1 MRREDMIRIFEDTML
16 LCDTN
21 ESLKNKINYSMNH
34 NRVIS
39 DENEYDIFKNL
50 IHGHETG
57 KEAKIIVSKK
67 RSFEAASA
75 YKGKHISVLNFASAT
90 NPGGGVTKGASAQEE
105 CLCRIST
112 LYKCIS
118 ASEITEAFHKKHRY
132 ALKTGK
138 MNSLYNDDCIQ
149 TCDVTVFKSD
159 TAKPA
164 LLSEKDWFDVDVIS
178 CAAPNLRYMLQYD
191 KNWKKTVTD
200 KKLFDIYKKRINRVL
215 DIASSAKS
223 DVIILGAFGCGA
235 FANPPELVA
244 KAMHAAIDEHKYDF
258 EGYFNKL
265 MMEIRQDVDKTFVN
279 KPIIRKRLYELVDE
293 VDFIINSCEV
303 PGVPD
308 NWLKLK

>member
-1 MRREDMIRIFEDTML
+1 MAREELIKIFENTVWICENNRRLVD
-16 LCDTN
+16 
-21 ESLKNKINYSMNH
+21 KIKSSMAC

-39 DENEYDIFKNL
+39 EENADDILENL
-50 IHGHETG
+50 IYGNETE
-57 KEAKIIVSKK
+57 KEVKMIVSKK
-67 RSFEAASA
+67 RSFEVASA
-75 YKGKHISVLNFASAT
+75 YRGKHISVLNIASAT

-159 TAKPA
+159 TAKPV
-164 LLSEKDWFDVDVIS
+164 LLSEEDWFDVDVIS
-178 CAAPNLRYMLQYD
+178 CAAPNLRYMSQHD
-191 KNWKKTVTD
+191 KNWKKNVTD

-215 DIASSAKS
+215 DIASCAKS

-258 EGYFNKL
+258 ETIELAIYCSSRDTLN
-265 MMEIRQDVDKTFVN
+265 
-279 KPIIRKRLYELVDE
+279 YEVFAKE
-293 VDFIINSCEV
+293 FA
-303 PGVPD
+303 G
-308 NWLKLK
+308 

>member
-1 MRREDMIRIFEDTML
+1 MAREELIKIFENTVWMCENNRRLVD
-16 LCDTN
+16 
-21 ESLKNKINYSMNH
+21 KIKSSMAC

-39 DENEYDIFKNL
+39 EENADDILENL
-50 IHGHETG
+50 IYGNETE
-57 KEAKIIVSKK
+57 KEVKIIVSKK

-75 YKGKHISVLNFASAT
+75 YRGKHISVLNFASAT

-138 MNSLYNDDCIQ
+138 MNYFYNDDCIQ
-149 TCDVTVFKSD
+149 TCNVTVFKSD
-159 TAKPA
+159 TAKPV

-215 DIASSAKS
+215 DIASRAKS

-235 FANPPELVA
+235 FGNPPELVA

-258 EGYFNKL
+258 ETIELAVYCPLRDTSN
-265 MMEIRQDVDKTFVN
+265 
-279 KPIIRKRLYELVDE
+279 YEVFAKE
-293 VDFIINSCEV
+293 FSA
-303 PGVPD
+303 
-308 NWLKLK
+308 

>member
-1 MRREDMIRIFEDTML
+1 MRYCNFVLYTSSQDLFSEAKSRERRGSIMRREDMIRIFEDTML

-21 ESLKNKINYSMNH
+21 EILMNKINYSMNH

-200 KKLFDIYKKRINRVL
+200 KKLFDI
-215 DIASSAKS
+215 
-223 DVIILGAFGCGA
+223 
-235 FANPPELVA
+235 
-244 KAMHAAIDEHKYDF
+244 
-258 EGYFNKL
+258 
-265 MMEIRQDVDKTFVN
+265 
-279 KPIIRKRLYELVDE
+279 
-293 VDFIINSCEV
+293 
-303 PGVPD
+303 
-308 NWLKLK
+308 

>member
-1 MRREDMIRIFEDTML
+1 MAREELIKIFENTVWMCENNRRLVD
-16 LCDTN
+16 
-21 ESLKNKINYSMNH
+21 KIKSSMAC

-39 DENEYDIFKNL
+39 EENADDILENL
-50 IHGHETG
+50 IYGNETE

-67 RSFEAASA
+67 RSFEAASV
-75 YKGKHISVLNFASAT
+75 YRGKHISVLNFASAT

-159 TAKPA
+159 TAKPV
-164 LLSEKDWFDVDVIS
+164 LLSEEDWFDVDVIS
-178 CAAPNLRYMLQYD
+178 CAAPNLRYMSQHD
-191 KNWKKTVTD
+191 KNWKKNVTD

-215 DIASSAKS
+215 DIASCAKS

-244 KAMHAAIDEHKYDF
+244 KAMHVAIDEHKYDF
-258 EGYFNKL
+258 ETIELAIYCSPRDTLN
-265 MMEIRQDVDKTFVN
+265 
-279 KPIIRKRLYELVDE
+279 YEVFAKE
-293 VDFIINSCEV
+293 FAV
-303 PGVPD
+303 
-308 NWLKLK
+308 

>member
-1 MRREDMIRIFEDTML
+1 MAREELIKIFENTVWMCENNRRLVD
-16 LCDTN
+16 
-21 ESLKNKINYSMNH
+21 KIKSSMAC

-39 DENEYDIFKNL
+39 EENADDILENL
-50 IHGHETG
+50 IYGSETE

-75 YKGKHISVLNFASAT
+75 YREKHISVLNFASAT

-118 ASEITEAFHKKHRY
+118 ASEIKEAFHKKHRY
-132 ALKTGK
+132 TLKTGK
-138 MNSLYNDDCIQ
+138 MNSFYNDDCIQ

-159 TAKPA
+159 TAKPV

-178 CAAPNLRYMLQYD
+178 CAAPNLRYMSQHD
-191 KNWKKTVTD
+191 KNWKKNVTD

-215 DIASSAKS
+215 DIASCAKS

-258 EGYFNKL
+258 ETIELAIYCSPRDTLN
-265 MMEIRQDVDKTFVN
+265 
-279 KPIIRKRLYELVDE
+279 YEVFAKE
-293 VDFIINSCEV
+293 FAV
-303 PGVPD
+303 
-308 NWLKLK
+308 

>member
-1 MRREDMIRIFEDTML
+1 MGREDLIKIFENTVWM
-16 LCDTN
+16 CETN
-21 ESLKNKINYSMNH
+21 HKLKDKIKNSMACNK
-34 NRVIS
+34 VIS
-39 DENEYDIFKNL
+39 EKNVDAIL
-50 IHGHETG
+50 QNLTHERETG
-57 KEAKIIVSKK
+57 KEAEIIVSKK

-75 YKGKHISVLNFASAT
+75 YRGKHISVLNFASAT

-138 MNSLYNDDCIQ
+138 MNSFYNDDCIQ

-159 TAKPA
+159 TAKPV

-200 KKLFDIYKKRINRVL
+200 KKLFDIYKKRINQVL
-215 DIASSAKS
+215 DIASRAKS

-258 EGYFNKL
+258 ETIELAIYCSSRDTSN
-265 MMEIRQDVDKTFVN
+265 
-279 KPIIRKRLYELVDE
+279 YEVFAKE
-293 VDFIINSCEV
+293 FSA
-303 PGVPD
+303 
-308 NWLKLK
+308 

>member
-1 MRREDMIRIFEDTML
+1 MAREELIKIFENTVWMCENNRRLVD
-16 LCDTN
+16 
-21 ESLKNKINYSMNH
+21 KIKSSMAC

-39 DENEYDIFKNL
+39 EENADDILENL
-50 IHGHETG
+50 IYGNETD
-57 KEAKIIVSKK
+57 KEVKMIVSKK

-75 YKGKHISVLNFASAT
+75 YRGKHISVLNIASAT

-159 TAKPA
+159 TAKPV
-164 LLSEKDWFDVDVIS
+164 LLSEEDWFDVDVIS
-178 CAAPNLRYMLQYD
+178 CAAPNLRYMSQHD
-191 KNWKKTVTD
+191 KNWKKNVTD

-215 DIASSAKS
+215 DIASCAKS

-258 EGYFNKL
+258 ETIELAIYCSSRDTLN
-265 MMEIRQDVDKTFVN
+265 
-279 KPIIRKRLYELVDE
+279 YEVFAKE
-293 VDFIINSCEV
+293 FAV
-303 PGVPD
+303 
-308 NWLKLK
+308 

>member
-1 MRREDMIRIFEDTML
+1 MAREELIKIFENTVWMCENNRRLVD
-16 LCDTN
+16 
-21 ESLKNKINYSMNH
+21 KIKSSMAC
-34 NRVIS
+34 NRVTS
-39 DENEYDIFKNL
+39 EENADDILENL
-50 IHGHETG
+50 IYGNETE

-138 MNSLYNDDCIQ
+138 MNSFYNDDCIQ
-149 TCDVTVFKSD
+149 TCDVTIFKSD
-159 TAKPA
+159 TAKPV
-164 LLSEKDWFDVDVIS
+164 LLSEKEWFDVDVIS
-178 CAAPNLRYMLQYD
+178 CAAPNLRYMSQHD
-191 KNWKKTVTD
+191 KNWKKNVTD

-215 DIASSAKS
+215 DIASCAKS

-244 KAMHAAIDEHKYDF
+244 KAMHTAIDEHKYDF
-258 EGYFNKL
+258 ETIELAIYCSPRDTLN
-265 MMEIRQDVDKTFVN
+265 
-279 KPIIRKRLYELVDE
+279 YEVFAKE
-293 VDFIINSCEV
+293 FSA
-303 PGVPD
+303 
-308 NWLKLK
+308 

>member
-1 MRREDMIRIFEDTML
+1 MA
-16 LCDTN
+16 C
-21 ESLKNKINYSMNH
+21 

-39 DENEYDIFKNL
+39 EENADDILENL
-50 IHGHETG
+50 IYGSETE

-67 RSFEAASA
+67 RSFEAASV
-75 YKGKHISVLNFASAT
+75 YRGKHISVLNFASAT

-159 TAKPA
+159 TAKSV
-164 LLSEKDWFDVDVIS
+164 LLSEEDWFDVDVIS
-178 CAAPNLRYMLQYD
+178 CAAPNLRYMSQHD

-215 DIASSAKS
+215 DIASCAKS

-258 EGYFNKL
+258 ETIELAIYCSSRDTLN
-265 MMEIRQDVDKTFVN
+265 
-279 KPIIRKRLYELVDE
+279 YEVFAKE
-293 VDFIINSCEV
+293 FAV
-303 PGVPD
+303 
-308 NWLKLK
+308 

>member
-1 MRREDMIRIFEDTML
+1 MAREELIKIFENTVWMCENNRRLVD
-16 LCDTN
+16 
-21 ESLKNKINYSMNH
+21 KIKSSMAC

-39 DENEYDIFKNL
+39 EENADDILENL
-50 IHGHETG
+50 IYGNETE
-57 KEAKIIVSKK
+57 KEVKMIVSKK

-75 YKGKHISVLNFASAT
+75 YRGKHISVLNFASAT
-90 NPGGGVTKGASAQEE
+90 NPGGGVTKGAGAQEE

-159 TAKPA
+159 TAKPV
-164 LLSEKDWFDVDVIS
+164 LLSEEDWFDVDVIS
-178 CAAPNLRYMLQYD
+178 CAAPNLRYMSQHD
-191 KNWKKTVTD
+191 KNWKKNVTD

-215 DIASSAKS
+215 DIASCAKS

-258 EGYFNKL
+258 ETIELAIYCSSRDTLN
-265 MMEIRQDVDKTFVN
+265 
-279 KPIIRKRLYELVDE
+279 YEVFAKE
-293 VDFIINSCEV
+293 FAV
-303 PGVPD
+303 
-308 NWLKLK
+308 

>member
-1 MRREDMIRIFEDTML
+1 MAREELIKIFENTVWMCENNRRLVD
-16 LCDTN
+16 
-21 ESLKNKINYSMNH
+21 KIKSSMAC

-39 DENEYDIFKNL
+39 EENADDILENL
-50 IHGHETG
+50 IYGNETE
-57 KEAKIIVSKK
+57 KEVKIIVSKK

-75 YKGKHISVLNFASAT
+75 YRGKHISVLNFASAT

-132 ALKTGK
+132 ALKTGE
-138 MNSLYNDDCIQ
+138 MNYFYNDDCIQ
-149 TCDVTVFKSD
+149 TCNVTVFKSD
-159 TAKPA
+159 TAKPV

-215 DIASSAKS
+215 DIASRAKS

-235 FANPPELVA
+235 FGNPPELVA

-258 EGYFNKL
+258 ETIELAVYCPLRDTSN
-265 MMEIRQDVDKTFVN
+265 
-279 KPIIRKRLYELVDE
+279 YEVFAKE
-293 VDFIINSCEV
+293 FSA
-303 PGVPD
+303 
-308 NWLKLK
+308 

>member
-1 MRREDMIRIFEDTML
+1 MAREELIKIFENTVWMCENNRRLVD
-16 LCDTN
+16 
-21 ESLKNKINYSMNH
+21 KIKSSMAC

-39 DENEYDIFKNL
+39 EENADDILENL
-50 IHGHETG
+50 IYGNETE
-57 KEAKIIVSKK
+57 KEVKIIVSKK

-75 YKGKHISVLNFASAT
+75 YRGKHISVLNFASAT

-138 MNSLYNDDCIQ
+138 MNSFYNDDCIQ
-149 TCDVTVFKSD
+149 TCNVTVFKSD
-159 TAKPA
+159 SAKPV

-191 KNWKKTVTD
+191 KNWKKIVTD

-215 DIASSAKS
+215 DIASRAKS

-258 EGYFNKL
+258 ETIELAVYCPPRDTSN
-265 MMEIRQDVDKTFVN
+265 
-279 KPIIRKRLYELVDE
+279 YEVFAKE
-293 VDFIINSCEV
+293 FSA
-303 PGVPD
+303 
-308 NWLKLK
+308 

>member
-1 MRREDMIRIFEDTML
+1 MAREELIKIFENTVWMCENNRRLVD
-16 LCDTN
+16 
-21 ESLKNKINYSMNH
+21 KNKSSMAC

-39 DENEYDIFKNL
+39 EENADDILENL
-50 IHGHETG
+50 IYGNETE
-57 KEAKIIVSKK
+57 KEVKMIVSKK

-75 YKGKHISVLNFASAT
+75 YRGKHISVLNIASAT

-159 TAKPA
+159 TAKPV
-164 LLSEKDWFDVDVIS
+164 LLSEEDWFDVDVIS
-178 CAAPNLRYMLQYD
+178 CAAPNLRYMSQHD
-191 KNWKKTVTD
+191 KNWKKNVTD

-215 DIASSAKS
+215 DIASCAKS

-258 EGYFNKL
+258 ETIELAIYCSSRDTLN
-265 MMEIRQDVDKTFVN
+265 
-279 KPIIRKRLYELVDE
+279 YEVFAKE
-293 VDFIINSCEV
+293 FA
-303 PGVPD
+303 G
-308 NWLKLK
+308 

>member
-1 MRREDMIRIFEDTML
+1 MAREELIKIFENTVWMCENNRRLVD
-16 LCDTN
+16 
-21 ESLKNKINYSMNH
+21 KIKSSMAC

-39 DENEYDIFKNL
+39 EENADDILENL
-50 IHGHETG
+50 IYGNETD
-57 KEAKIIVSKK
+57 KEVKMIVSKK

-75 YKGKHISVLNFASAT
+75 YRGKHISVLNIASAT

-159 TAKPA
+159 TAKPV
-164 LLSEKDWFDVDVIS
+164 LLSEEDWFDVDVIS
-178 CAAPNLRYMLQYD
+178 CAAPNLRYMSQHD
-191 KNWKKTVTD
+191 KNWKKNVTD

-215 DIASSAKS
+215 DIASCAKS

-258 EGYFNKL
+258 ETIELAIYCSSRDTLN
-265 MMEIRQDVDKTFVN
+265 
-279 KPIIRKRLYELVDE
+279 YEVFAKE
-293 VDFIINSCEV
+293 FA
-303 PGVPD
+303 G
-308 NWLKLK
+308 